1 MGKCAKMK
9 RIWAKCHEVGET
21 GSPVQSVLC
30 VLEHIDIVSM
40 CLCNPKDCRPPGC
53 SVPGI
58 LQTRILPCPP
68 PGDLP
73 DPGMELWSP
82 LSLALQEDSFP
93 LSHQIS
99 PYIMIRILNR
109 SFSKKKKK
117 KDVKSLSR
125 VRLCAAPWT
134 IAYQAPPSM
143 GFSRQEYWSGLP
155 FLWSFSKWPINSVK
169 QL

>member
-1 MGKCAKMK
+1 MKWGKQGVLFRVFYVSWNNA
-9 RIWAKCHEVGET
+9 
-21 GSPVQSVLC
+21 SP
-30 VLEHIDIVSM
+30 
-40 CLCNPKDCRPPGC
+40 LCNPKDCRPPGC

-143 GFSRQEYWSGLP
+143 GFSRQEYWSGFP
-155 FLWSFSKWPINSVK
+155 FL
-169 QL
+169 

>member
-1 MGKCAKMK
+1 MCKDEKNMSYAPWSGGNSKSSSEC
-9 RIWAKCHEVGET
+9 
-21 GSPVQSVLC
+21 
-30 VLEHIDIVSM
+30 SM
-40 CLCNPKDCRPPGC
+40 CLGTMYHPFATLRTVGHQAAL
-53 SVPGI
+53 SMGFSR
-58 LQTRILPCPP
+58 QESWSGLPCPP

-73 DPGMELWSP
+73 DPGMELVSP

-117 KDVKSLSR
+117 DVKSLSH

-143 GFSRQEYWSGLP
+143 EFSRQEYWSGLP
-155 FLWSFSKWPINSVK
+155 FPWSFSKWPINSVK